1 MKSELVMM
9 EFQDLETHLNRTK
22 DFAGSRVRMS
32 KTTSSEGR
40 SDNNSFGLDIIGLRM
55 FFFCSSLCLC
65 LRSSE
70 EGKVK
75 GKVYPLV
82 N

>member
-55 FFFCSSLCLC
+55 FFLVQVCVCVC
-65 LRSSE
+65 VAVR
-70 EGKVK
+70 K
-75 GKVYPLV
+75 GK
-82 N
+82 